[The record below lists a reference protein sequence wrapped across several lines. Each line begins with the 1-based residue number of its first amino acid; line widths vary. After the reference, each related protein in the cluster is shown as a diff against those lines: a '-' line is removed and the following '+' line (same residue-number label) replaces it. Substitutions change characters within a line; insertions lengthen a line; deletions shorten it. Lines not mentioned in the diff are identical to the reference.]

1 MPWFKNVLT
10 GVAYDI
16 DGERNLEIAQEN
28 PDLEELAEAPED
40 ALQFTQNINAPDEDS
55 EDEDDA
61 TEGQE
66 DPLDGMVKADLKE
79 LAASMGIATSGKNV
93 EQLKEAIRQAE

>member
-1 MPWFKNVLT
+1 MTWFKNKIT

-28 PDLEELAEAPED
+28 PDMEELTEAPED
-40 ALQFTQNINAPDEDS
+40 ALQYVGNINAPDEDS
-55 EDEDDA
+55 EDEDDT

-66 DPLDGMVKADLKE
+66 DPLDGMVKADLKD
-79 LAASMGIATSGKNV
+79 LAQSMGIATSGKNV